1 MDNVPHPSELSPPP
15 KRPYHAPRFHDLGS
29 VAEQTQMNPNSGNAD
44 GGSTP
49 PNVYVS

>member
-1 MDNVPHPSELSPPP
+1 MDNPPHLADTAP
-15 KRPYHAPRFHDLGS
+15 KRPYRTPQLHDLGT

-44 GGSTP
+44 GGSNP